1 MKQVDPDINQATLD
15 SLRSARTK
23 LFAVPE
29 KELDAMS
36 SDDQVKYGDELHQ
49 LGLAI
54 LKLEAAQ
61 LKGVNDAFK
70 AEEGK
75 LKDAAAS
82 LEADAAKLKDS
93 LAVIRAISEGLST
106 VTNVISLLAK

>member
-1 MKQVDPDINQATLD
+1 MNQVDPEINQATLD
-15 SLRSARTK
+15 SLRSARTR
-23 LFAVPE
+23 LFVIPA
-29 KELDAMS
+29 KKLDAMS
-36 SDDQVKYGDELHQ
+36 SDVQVKYGDDLHQ

-82 LEADAAKLKDS
+82 LEADAAELKD
-93 LAVIRAISEGLST
+93 AVALIRAISEGLST
-106 VTNVISLLAK
+106 VANIISLLAK